1 MQARPG
7 GHARH
12 AEGAEEELG
21 RQRRGGQP
29 GQLLPLGDEGIPPAQ
44 HAAHL
49 VTRLEVG
56 VTGGLHSAD
65 GAAVEGAVQ
74 GEGGHIA
81 LGLAHATAHVRV
93 HRQPLVGHQ
102 HLALLQG
109 GQGHFPEGE
118 IVRGGEAGGAAQQLD
133 LMADRGHG
141 LSPAR

>member
-49 VTRLEVG
+49 VTHLEVG
-56 VTGGLHSAD
+56 VTGGLYGAD

-81 LGLAHATAHVRV
+81 LGLAHATTHVRV
-93 HRQPLVGHQ
+93 HRQPLVGHL
-102 HLALLQG
+102 HLSLRKC
-109 GQGHFPEGE
+109 GQGHLLQDEVALDGQ
-118 IVRGGEAGGAAQQLD
+118 AGRATEQLN

-141 LSPAR
+141 RSPAG